1 MLSCFAKRN
10 DSVSNKR
17 DGDSDSQKKD
27 RVERKVAFVLSGGAN
42 RGALQVGALL
52 ALLEHNVRPRILVG
66 TSIGAVNAAFLAINP
81 TLDGARWLERIWREA
96 SWDIVTR
103 KDYVSALWRLLT
115 GRSSLYRSKKLK
127 ELLEA
132 YFPQKIRLFSD
143 IKAAELYITAVDL
156 KSGELRVF
164 GRDKTESVI
173 DAIMASSALPI
184 VLEPWRYEG
193 RAYVDGGVV
202 SDLPVRVA
210 VEEGATELYAIDI
223 GPLKFGRRTPRGL
236 LRVVGQ
242 TLDAVIS
249 HQVID
254 EMSRAGKLSKDA
266 IHYINVEG
274 FENVRIWDF
283 GHTDEMIAR
292 GRQVGLEHLRKIGLI

>member
-1 MLSCFAKRN
+1 M
-10 DSVSNKR
+10 SNKR
-17 DGDSDSQKKD
+17 DGDSDSQK
-27 RVERKVAFVLSGGAN
+27 RGEVEKKVAFVLSGGAN

-52 ALLEHNVRPRILVG
+52 ALLEHDIRPHILVG
-66 TSIGAVNAAFLAINP
+66 TSIGAVNAALLAINP
-81 TLDGARWLERIWREA
+81 TLEGARWLEKIWREA
-96 SWDIVTR
+96 SQNIVTR
-103 KDYVSALWRLLT
+103 KDYVLGLWRLLM

-127 ELLEA
+127 ELLET
-132 YFPQKIRLFSD
+132 YFPENIRLFSD

-156 KSGELRVF
+156 QTGELRVF
-164 GRDKTESVI
+164 GRDRAESVI

-184 VLEPWRYEG
+184 VLAPWRYEG

-223 GPLKFGRRTPRGL
+223 GPLKFGRRTPKGL

-249 HQVID
+249 HQLVS
-254 EMSRAGKLSKDA
+254 EMNWTGKLSKNA

-274 FENVRIWDF
+274 FENLRIWDF